1 MITFKELLKTSKSND
16 IAIHTPTEDQA
27 KILLSELDK
36 SGYVWA
42 DGDKLTDK
50 TRYET
55 FEEDTCYG
63 FNGMGD
69 MPKEILYSSL
79 WWNQALNITIVEFTD
94 INFKENT

>member
-1 MITFKELLKTSKSND
+1 MITFKYLLERAKTEN

-50 TRYET
+50 TRYKT

-63 FNGMGD
+63 FNGMSG
-69 MPKEILYSSL
+69 MPKEIICSLL
-79 WWNQALNITIVEFTD
+79 WWNQTLNITIVEFTD
-94 INFKENT
+94 INFKENA

>member
-1 MITFKELLKTSKSND
+1 MTTKTELLERAKTEN
-16 IAIHTPTEDQA
+16 IAIHTPTEEQA

-63 FNGMGD
+63 FNGMSG